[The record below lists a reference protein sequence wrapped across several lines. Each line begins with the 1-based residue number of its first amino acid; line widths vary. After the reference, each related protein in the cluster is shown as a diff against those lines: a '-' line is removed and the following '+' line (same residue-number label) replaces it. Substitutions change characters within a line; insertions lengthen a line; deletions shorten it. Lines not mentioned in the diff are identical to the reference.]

1 MTLLAMLTIICLSR
15 HFIVSVM
22 EARGPDEIMRAL
34 GLPYLLVTVLAVP
47 QIVSAGLENI
57 NVGVSVIDR
66 DLRCYLD
73 LIRYPPGLMRVGV
86 PIADLIRCNVERGD
100 CGPGEGDGAG
110 GDG

>member
-22 EARGPDEIMRAL
+22 EARGPDEIML

-47 QIVSAGLENI
+47 PIVSAGLENI

-86 PIADLIRCNVERGD
+86 PIADLIRCNAEGGD

-110 GDG
+110 GDGQ